1 MATVALCQVCSLEE
15 SAAQVAAPV
24 VVAESEC
31 KVKYVYLYSF
41 GMFTKWPD
49 ATFKRT
55 NNTFVIGVLG
65 DKPFGHYLDEIAKRR
80 KIENRKI
87 VVRRFKSMADYRP
100 CQILYVTETITKKD
114 AKLAAAKLKGD
125 SVLIV
130 GEKAGFEFDG
140 GAIVFRIEGDSVK
153 FNLNVD
159 AVERRRLMVS
169 ARLSRVASLVRDK
182 GR

>member
-1 MATVALCQVCSLEE
+1 
-15 SAAQVAAPV
+15 V
-24 VVAESEC
+24 VDPESEC
-31 KVKYVYLYSF
+31 RVKYVYLYSF
-41 GMFTKWPD
+41 GLFTRWPD
-49 ATFKRT
+49 VTYKRT

-65 DKPFGHYLDEIAKRR
+65 DKPFGHILDEIAKRR
-80 KIENRKI
+80 KIDNRQI
-87 VVRRFKSMADYRP
+87 VVRRFKSIAQYRP

-140 GAIVFRIEGDSVK
+140 GAIVFRIEGDNVK
-153 FNLNVD
+153 FSLNVD
-159 AVERRRLMVS
+159 AVKRRRLVVG
-169 ARLSRVASLVRDK
+169 ARLSRLASLVRDK